1 MPVKYEIPN
10 ATVSTNLPN
19 STILDSR
26 DLGVGTALWEAVAG
40 EWKLI
45 KCGCAQGY
53 EVTGPPIEQGK
64 YEGQILK
71 TLCEPV
77 AV

>member
-1 MPVKYEIPN
+1 MPVKHEIPY
-10 ATVSTNLPN
+10 TGVSTSRPLG
-19 STILDSR
+19 TTRDALDR
-26 DLGVGTALWEAVAG
+26 GVGTALWESVAG

-53 EVTGPPIEQGK
+53 EVTGPPADPGQ

-77 AV
+77 AS

>member
-1 MPVKYEIPN
+1 MPVNYEIPN
-10 ATVSTNLPN
+10 AAASTSRPLN
-19 STILDSR
+19 TIKGSG
-26 DLGVGTALWEAVAG
+26 DLGAGAALWESVAG
-40 EWKLI
+40 DWKLI

-53 EVTGPPIEQGK
+53 EVTGPPTEPGT